1 MGLSEEL
8 EALRQH
14 GSVKSKST
22 LLSESVTKHGFTS
35 PETEAS
41 KLKQKSLQEKQ
52 SRLDAQVALSRGA
65 SGMAQSELNLLYKKL
80 IDEQRKKKREA
91 ELNLREWRKQH
102 VGKDK
107 DGKGTDG
114 KLIEGEEPPMQP
126 TDTEEDN
133 INMEALEM
141 LPQHVVAALKIKY
154 ETNNAAEAL
163 SKALKEESEHDSNGE
178 EGGGGGGGMLAKL
191 MEVTATTGGTPVKG
205 EMPYDEASEHSS
217 PGKIDKE
224 DYVVVSNDGSTSA
237 TVEEDKTEAKG
248 EDEKEAKT
256 TATADEPVEEVREKV
271 EQLTLEDQTPP
282 QDKVE
287 DSTATPTKSSK
298 STKPDL
304 SHIPNSQR
312 IEQTKRFYNV
322 HSQEY
327 IDKLTSQSESTVLT
341 PIQHRETFMTHVQ
354 SQQSLNETDKIT
366 LIDLG
371 CGFGRD
377 TKHFIDLGHYVLG
390 VDYSYEMLNHAKS
403 LVPKAHYL
411 NMDIRQLKNVLVD
424 QSLDGVWANASLLHL
439 PKCDVLDVLKGMFIA
454 LKVGGVLFVSFKIRN
469 DNENDDDGG
478 EVFEADERYTKSE
491 IASPA
496 SVKGEEEDAQV
507 EDDTR
512 RKLYS
517 YYTEVEVR
525 ELLENANFDV
535 MEMGTNDLRESSE
548 YAKHAW
554 IYAFATRRK
563 E

>member
-1 MGLSEEL
+1 MGLTEEL
-8 EALRQH
+8 EALRQR

-35 PETEAS
+35 PESEAS
-41 KLKQKSLQEKQ
+41 KLKQKSIQEKQ
-52 SRLDAQVALSRGA
+52 SRLDAQAALSKGA
-65 SGMAQSELNLLYKKL
+65 SGLAQSELNLLYKKL

-107 DGKGTDG
+107 DGKGSDG
-114 KLIEGEEPPMQP
+114 KVIVEGEGPPMP
-126 TDTEEDN
+126 SNNEEDS

-141 LPQHVVAALKIKY
+141 LPQHVVAALKEKY

-163 SKALKEESEHDSNGE
+163 SKALKEESEHDDKDG

-191 MEVTATTGGTPVKG
+191 MEVTATGGTPVKG

-224 DYVVVSNDGSTSA
+224 DYVVVANDGSTSA
-237 TVEEDKTEAKG
+237 AVEEDKIEEKKADG
-248 EDEKEAKT
+248 EKETKT
-256 TATADEPVEEVREKV
+256 AATLDEPVEEVREKV
-271 EQLTLEDQTPP
+271 EQLTLEDQTPS
-282 QDKVE
+282 QDKEE
-287 DSTATPTKSSK
+287 DSTATPNPTTPSK
-298 STKPDL
+298 PKPDL
-304 SHIPNSQR
+304 SHIPNEQR

-327 IDKLTSQSESTVLT
+327 IEKLTSSESSSVLT
-341 PIQHRETFMTHVQ
+341 PTKHRDAFMTHVQ
-354 SQQSLNETDKIT
+354 SQQNLNDNEKVT
-366 LIDLG
+366 LLDLG

-377 TKHFIDLGHYVLG
+377 TKHFVDMGHYVLG
-390 VDYSYEMLNHAKS
+390 IDYSYEMLNHAKS
-403 LVPKAHYL
+403 IAPKAHYL

-454 LKVGGVLFVSFKIRN
+454 LKVGGVLFVSFKVRN
-469 DNENDDDGG
+469 GDDDQDGG
-478 EVFEADERYTKSE
+478 EVFEADERYMKSE

-496 SVKGEEEDAQV
+496 SEKGEEENVEV

-535 MEMGTNDLRESSE
+535 IEMGTNDLRESSE
-548 YAKHAW
+548 YAQHAW